1 MKTIAVI
8 NQKGGCGKTTTAIN
22 LSATLARAGKRVL
35 LVDLD
40 PQGHCAAG
48 LGVPEQ
54 RIEIDIADALLAAGI
69 RNIDTA
75 RLLWSA
81 SRNLDLVPAR
91 MRLAGLEAARGG
103 LAEMQDKEKRLSTTL
118 SVIGNGHDFA
128 IIDCSPSIGLLT
140 FNAISAADLVLIPV
154 ETGFF
159 ALQGAMRQL
168 NTVKSM
174 ARRLAKP
181 IAVRMLPTLHDEQSN
196 VAIDVLHE
204 LYSRFK
210 DRVSP
215 VVIRR
220 DAKLREA
227 ASFGLSI
234 LDYAPDSFGAED
246 YTKLAHWLMK
256 VEVVAEDHSG
266 HEDPIEAPLQQPQP
280 ETVAEQ
286 APSAQVQELS
296 QTNSSQPRP
305 EAVAVRGEVK
315 TPSRAEDVAKRAQD
329 FLRRVAAG
337 RQTAPGNPAITPG
350 TPIYPASS
358 QPSTVSAPGSDTP
371 DPTTPRRFGARST
384 AQGVHFVQPFSV
396 GNSVAVAGE
405 FNGWNPESHRLT
417 RNPALGV
424 WEICVKLPLGRHRYR
439 LIIDGVWGADPYND
453 HCEPNPYGESD
464 SFVEVQQSSPV
475 VAS

>member
-1 MKTIAVI
+1 
-8 NQKGGCGKTTTAIN
+8 
-22 LSATLARAGKRVL
+22 
-35 LVDLD
+35 
-40 PQGHCAAG
+40 
-48 LGVPEQ
+48 
-54 RIEIDIADALLAAGI
+54 
-69 RNIDTA
+69 
-75 RLLWSA
+75 
-81 SRNLDLVPAR
+81 
-91 MRLAGLEAARGG
+91 
-103 LAEMQDKEKRLSTTL
+103 
-118 SVIGNGHDFA
+118 
-128 IIDCSPSIGLLT
+128 
-140 FNAISAADLVLIPV
+140 
-154 ETGFF
+154 
-159 ALQGAMRQL
+159 
-168 NTVKSM
+168 KSM

-246 YTKLAHWLMK
+246 YNKLANWLLK
-256 VEVVAEDHSG
+256 VEVVAEDHSA
-266 HEDPIEAPLQQPQP
+266 HEDPIEAPLQQPPSEPVADQSHTTPAP
-280 ETVAEQ
+280 EAS
-286 APSAQVQELS
+286 SAFS
-296 QTNSSQPRP
+296 NQTRP
-305 EAVAVRGEVK
+305 EVVAVRGEVK

-337 RQTAPGNPAITPG
+337 RPTTPGVPAITPMNSAAAQS
-350 TPIYPASS
+350 PASNS
-358 QPSTVSAPGSDTP
+358 GAEAP
-371 DPTTPRRFGARST
+371 DPTTPRRFGARTTS
-384 AQGVHFVQPFSV
+384 QGVHFVQPFSI

-405 FNGWNPESHRLT
+405 FNGWNPESHRMT

-424 WEICVKLPLGRHRYR
+424 WEICVKLPVGRHRYR